1 MHHLYGKRQTKATI
15 ILAIGQSVVITF
27 NFSTLAHEYLPVSL
41 TFLSS
46 VESALTMS

>member
-1 MHHLYGKRQTKATI
+1 MHRLYGKRQTKATI
-15 ILAIGQSVVITF
+15 ILAIGQSVITF
-27 NFSTLAHEYLPVSL
+27 NFSTLAHEYLAVSL